1 MEKLNPFVAAQKQL
15 EEANRYL
22 HLDDGL
28 LQQLQHPKRIVEVRI
43 PVAMDNGKIQVFRGF
58 RSEHN
63 NARGPYK
70 GGIRYSPTETLD
82 DVKALSM
89 WMTWKCAV
97 ANIPYGGG
105 KGGIIVDTKKLSK
118 GELERLSRGYIR
130 ALYDLFGPNMDVPA
144 PDMYTTPEI
153 MGWMLDEY
161 ETIKRSQS
169 PGFITGKPLA
179 LGGSQG
185 RTEATGY
192 GGAFVL
198 HELVKKRKMN
208 PQKVKVA
215 VQGFGNV
222 AYYIVEKL
230 QQLGYTVLTVSDSTG
245 GIYNEKGIDL
255 QKAMEHKKKTGSLSG
270 TPETT
275 TITNKQLL
283 ELPVDVLIPAA
294 LENQITAENAKNIKA
309 KIVLEMANGPVTPEA
324 DTILFNKGILQ
335 IPDILANSGGVS
347 VSYFEWVQNIYG
359 YYWPKEEVLKK
370 LEELIKREFNNVYNI
385 ALEKKIHMRT
395 AAYILAV
402 TRVVDAMKARGM
414 A

>member
-1 MEKLNPFVAAQKQL
+1 
-15 EEANRYL
+15 
-22 HLDDGL
+22 
-28 LQQLQHPKRIVEVRI
+28 
-43 PVAMDNGKIQVFRGF
+43 MDNGKIQVFRGF

-82 DVKALSM
+82 DVKALST

-97 ANIPYGGG
+97 ANIPYGGA

-198 HELVKKRKMN
+198 HELIKKRKMN
-208 PQKVKVA
+208 PKKVKVA

-222 AYYIVEKL
+222 AYYVVEKL
-230 QQLGYTVLTVSDSTG
+230 QQLGYKVLTVSDSSG
-245 GIYNEKGIDL
+245 GIYSEKGIDL
-255 QKAMEHKKKTGSLSG
+255 QKAIEHKKKTGSLSG
-270 TPETT
+270 TPGTK

-294 LENQITAENAKNIKA
+294 MENQITAENAKNIKA

-324 DTILFNKGILQ
+324 DTILFKKGIMQ

-347 VSYFEWVQNIYG
+347 VSYFEWVQNTYG
-359 YYWPKEEVLKK
+359 YYWTKEEVLKK
-370 LEELIKREFNNVYNI
+370 LEELMKREFNNVYNI